1 MLIRMGIGIMN
12 VVLDDNQKKISLK
25 RKVIYI
31 VVLSI
36 CITAILVG
44 AYIQVFRSNDVPS
57 DSKKYVELTQEQD
70 TQLES
75 NFAEIFT
82 NEINKNSDFDL
93 SQIEKIDENEDIIS
107 KEYVNTDKIANQYSF
122 NVTVPYIN
130 INSTATIKFN
140 NEIKSIFKQKA
151 LDIIEAG
158 NNNNTV
164 YTVEYTAYINDDI
177 LSLVIRS
184 TLKEDESAQRIIIQ
198 TYNYN
203 LEKNRVATIDSL
215 LERKGISNNYAE
227 SKVREKIKESQA
239 KVEEL
244 KKLGYTIFDR
254 DYKSALYKMQNTSG
268 FFLGED
274 GYLYLVYAY
283 GNQNFTS
290 EMDLIVF

>member
-1 MLIRMGIGIMN
+1 MN

>member
-1 MLIRMGIGIMN
+1 MGIGIMN

-57 DSKKYVELTQEQD
+57 DSKKYVELTKEQD

>member
-1 MLIRMGIGIMN
+1 MN

-36 CITAILVG
+36 CIIAILVG
-44 AYIQVFRSNDVPS
+44 AYLQVFRSNDVPS
-57 DSKKYVELTQEQD
+57 DSKKYVELTKEQD

>member
-1 MLIRMGIGIMN
+1 MGIRVMN
-12 VVLDDNQKKISLK
+12 VVLDDNQKKIGLK

-31 VVLSI
+31 VVLAI
-36 CITAILVG
+36 CVIAILVG
-44 AYIQVFRSNDVPS
+44 AYIQVFRSNNVQEDENN
-57 DSKKYVELTQEQD
+57 KYVALTEEQD
-70 TQLES
+70 IQLES
-75 NFAEIFT
+75 KFTGIFT

-93 SQIEKIDENEDIIS
+93 SKIEKIDEDEDIIS

-140 NEIKSIFKQKA
+140 NEIKTMFKQKA

-164 YTVEYTAYINDDI
+164 YTVEYTAYINEDI

-184 TLKEDESAQRIIIQ
+184 TLKEDDSAQRIIIQ

-203 LEKNRVATIDSL
+203 LGKNRVATIDSL

-227 SKVREKIKESQA
+227 SKVREKIKEAQA

-244 KKLGYTIFDR
+244 KKLGYTIYDR
-254 DYKSALYKMQNTSG
+254 DYRSALYKMQNTSC
-268 FFLGED
+268 FFLGDD

-290 EMDLIVF
+290 EMDLIAF

>member
-1 MLIRMGIGIMN
+1 MN

-36 CITAILVG
+36 CIIAILVG
-44 AYIQVFRSNDVPS
+44 AYLQVFRSNDVPS
-57 DSKKYVELTQEQD
+57 DSKKYVELTKEQD

-93 SQIEKIDENEDIIS
+93 SKIEKIDENEDIIS